1 MYLIFVDVV
10 VHGDLINYTIFNY
23 SIKKIRSPIE
33 IPHYRIDVILLNCVQ
48 AKRLADRPQ
57 SGTIPKLRLIFVCTM
72 LRFV

>member
-10 VHGDLINYTIFNY
+10 VHGDLINYTIFNC

-48 AKRLADRPQ
+48 AKKFADRP
-57 SGTIPKLRLIFVCTM
+57 
-72 LRFV
+72 

>member
-10 VHGDLINYTIFNY
+10 VPGDLINYTIFNC

-48 AKRLADRPQ
+48 AKRLAERPYSRVQ
-57 SGTIPKLRLIFVCTM
+57 FRNYV
-72 LRFV
+72 